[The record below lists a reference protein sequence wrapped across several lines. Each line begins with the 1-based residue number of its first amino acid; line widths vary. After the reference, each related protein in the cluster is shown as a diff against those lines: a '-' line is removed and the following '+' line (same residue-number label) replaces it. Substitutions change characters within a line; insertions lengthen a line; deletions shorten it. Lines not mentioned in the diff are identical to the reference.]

1 MTAAETYAA
10 RIDAVRAQRVRLH
23 GAQPPDDPWAGPVAR
38 RFRADPH
45 RPLDANLAV
54 LASYIQP
61 EDVFLDV
68 GGGAGRVSRP
78 APPPPRTPP
87 RAGLASY
94 IQPEDVFLD
103 VGGGAGRVALPLAL
117 RCREVIT
124 VDASPGMGAEFT
136 AVAAEAGI
144 SNARFVHANWLEA
157 VGFQG
162 DVALTS
168 NVTYFVREIVPF
180 IEKLASAAR
189 RRVMIT
195 VWSVANPN
203 QNAAIFRLVY
213 GEDPVGVP
221 GYRELL
227 PVLWE
232 MDILPDVH
240 VLPGVPMVPGGNMGA
255 RLPQT
260 PEDAVQLGLQGQWL
274 GRQDH
279 ARARRLIEERCSAL
293 VAASS
298 AGLGG
303 RGLGRTN
310 HARARRL
317 IEERFSELFAPSPE
331 GFRPLWR
338 QEAREMLITWE

>member
-10 RIDAVRAQRVRLH
+10 RIDAVRAQRARLH
-23 GAQPPDDPWAGPVAR
+23 GARPPDDPWAGPIAQ

-45 RPLDANLAV
+45 RQLDANLAV
-54 LASYIQP
+54 LASHI
-61 EDVFLDV
+61 
-68 GGGAGRVSRP
+68 R
-78 APPPPRTPP
+78 
-87 RAGLASY
+87 
-94 IQPEDVFLD
+94 PEDVFLD
-103 VGGGAGRVALPLAL
+103 VGGGAGRVALPMAL

-124 VDASPGMGAEFT
+124 VDASPGMGAEFS

-144 SNARFVHANWLEA
+144 ANARFVHANWLEA
-157 VGFQG
+157 EGVQG

-180 IEKLASAAR
+180 ITKLASAAR

-203 QNAAIFRLVY
+203 QNGALFRLVY
-213 GEDPVGVP
+213 GEEPVGVP

-232 MDILPDVH
+232 LDILPDVH
-240 VLPGVPMVPGGNMGA
+240 VLPGVPVVPGGNMGA

-274 GRQDH
+274 GHQDH
-279 ARARRLIEERCSAL
+279 E
-293 VAASS
+293 
-298 AGLGG
+298 
-303 RGLGRTN
+303 
-310 HARARRL
+310 RARRL
-317 IEERFSELFAPSPE
+317 IEERFSELFAPGPE

-338 QEAREMLITWE
+338 QEAREMLITWETDQRRG

>member
-10 RIDAVRAQRVRLH
+10 CIDAVRAQRARLH
-23 GAQPPDDPWAGPVAR
+23 GTQPPADAWAGPIAR

-45 RPLDANLAV
+45 RPLDTNLAV
-54 LASYIQP
+54 LASHIRP

-68 GGGAGRVSRP
+68 GGGAGR
-78 APPPPRTPP
+78 
-87 RAGLASY
+87 
-94 IQPEDVFLD
+94 I
-103 VGGGAGRVALPLAL
+103 ALPIAL
-117 RCREVIT
+117 RCREV
-124 VDASPGMGAEFT
+124 VVADASPGMGAEFT
-136 AVAAEAGI
+136 AAAAEAGLA
-144 SNARFVHANWLEA
+144 NARFVHANWLEA
-157 VGFQG
+157 EGLQG

-180 IEKLASAAR
+180 ITKLVSAAR

-203 QNAAIFRLVY
+203 QSTALFRLVY
-213 GEDPVGVP
+213 GEEQAPVP

-232 MDILPDVH
+232 LDILPDVH
-240 VLPGVPMVPGGNMGA
+240 VLPGVPVVPGGNMGA

-260 PEDAVQLGLQGQWL
+260 PEDAVQLALQGQWL
-274 GRQDH
+274 GPQDH
-279 ARARRLIEERCSAL
+279 ARAR
-293 VAASS
+293 
-298 AGLGG
+298 
-303 RGLGRTN
+303 
-310 HARARRL
+310 HL

-338 QEAREMLITWE
+338 QEAREMLITWETDQRRR

>member
-10 RIDAVRAQRVRLH
+10 RIDAVRAQRARLH
-23 GAQPPDDPWAGPVAR
+23 SAQPPDDPWAGPIAR

-45 RPLDANLAV
+45 RPLDANLAA
-54 LASYIQP
+54 LASHIR
-61 EDVFLDV
+61 L
-68 GGGAGRVSRP
+68 
-78 APPPPRTPP
+78 
-87 RAGLASY
+87 
-94 IQPEDVFLD
+94 EDVFLD
-103 VGGGAGRVALPLAL
+103 VGGGAGRVALPMAL
-117 RCREVIT
+117 RCREVT
-124 VDASPGMGAEFT
+124 VVDASPGMGAEFS

-157 VGFQG
+157 EGVQG

-180 IEKLASAAR
+180 ITKLASAAR

-203 QNAAIFRLVY
+203 QNGALFRLVY
-213 GEDPVGVP
+213 GEEPVGVP
-221 GYRELL
+221 GYCELL

-232 MDILPDVH
+232 LDILPDVH
-240 VLPGVPMVPGGNMGA
+240 VLPGVPVVPGGNMGA
-255 RLPQT
+255 GLPQT

-274 GRQDH
+274 GHQDH
-279 ARARRLIEERCSAL
+279 E
-293 VAASS
+293 
-298 AGLGG
+298 
-303 RGLGRTN
+303 
-310 HARARRL
+310 RARRL

-338 QEAREMLITWE
+338 QEAREMLITWETDQRRG

>member
-10 RIDAVRAQRVRLH
+10 RIDAVRAQRARLH
-23 GAQPPDDPWAGPVAR
+23 GAPPPNDPWAGPIAQ

-54 LASYIQP
+54 LASYIQT
-61 EDVFLDV
+61 EDVL
-68 GGGAGRVSRP
+68 
-78 APPPPRTPP
+78 
-87 RAGLASY
+87 
-94 IQPEDVFLD
+94 LD

-117 RCREVIT
+117 RCREVIV

-136 AVAAEAGI
+136 AGAAAAGI
-144 SNARFVHANWLEA
+144 TNARFVHANWLA
-157 VGFQG
+157 AAGLQG

-189 RRVMIT
+189 QRVMIT

-203 QNAAIFRLVY
+203 QNAALFRLVY
-213 GEDPVGVP
+213 GEEPVGVP

-232 MDILPDVH
+232 LDILPDVH
-240 VLPGVPMVPGGNMGA
+240 VLPGVPAVPGGNMGA
-255 RLPQT
+255 RIPQT
-260 PEDAVQLGLQGQWL
+260 PEDAVQLALQGQWL
-274 GRQDH
+274 GPQEH
-279 ARARRLIEERCSAL
+279 A
-293 VAASS
+293 
-298 AGLGG
+298 
-303 RGLGRTN
+303 
-310 HARARRL
+310 HARRL

-338 QEAREMLITWE
+338 QQAREMLITWETNQRRG